1 MLEANKKY
9 YFKGTLKSLKFS
21 GFLIG
26 LLLLGIISLPPSP
39 MFFSE
44 IYGFKAMI
52 DVSRDSNHFFLMIF
66 GVFIVLLLLSV
77 VFYKFVHVY
86 QEGISG
92 EAKEVKVYKNEI
104 IGLLLFVISL
114 IVLIL
119 PQTFEYLE
127 GIVK

>member
-1 MLEANKKY
+1 
-9 YFKGTLKSLKFS
+9 
-21 GFLIG
+21 
-26 LLLLGIISLPPSP
+26 
-39 MFFSE
+39 
-44 IYGFKAMI
+44 
-52 DVSRDSNHFFLMIF
+52 MIF
-66 GVFIVLLLLSV
+66 GVFIVLGLLSV

-86 QEGISG
+86 QEGMSG

-119 PQTFEYLE
+119 PQTFEYIE